1 MQVLFSNFSIFLL
14 PQFYNARGQME
25 SLICRATHFIK
36 SLNEYTKTDIISK
49 KQSSHVNALYRAVIK
64 TKEMDVT

>member
-1 MQVLFSNFSIFLL
+1 
-14 PQFYNARGQME
+14 ME